1 MEFRGRR
8 GGAPLHRAKVTGQAV
23 NLLHDLHRLGAHLVR
38 VGARVRVRLRLRLR
52 VRVRAR
58 VRVRLRVRLSDL
70 VAVVPPRHDARVLG
84 RVVAQPPVSLHK
96 VVHL

>member
-1 MEFRGRR
+1 M
-8 GGAPLHRAKVTGQAV
+8 
-23 NLLHDLHRLGAHLVR
+23 
-38 VGARVRVRLRLRLR
+38 
-52 VRVRAR
+52 RVRAR
-58 VRVRLRVRLSDL
+58 VRLRLRVRLSDL